1 MADFRIEN
9 AREQLI
15 SDSTGNYKTWLIKVL
30 QNYKNEIS
38 KSKQQMLPPETY
50 DRLMYLDYALDA
62 AILTLF
68 EYSNAKNKVPEKL
81 QTTSFESIFG

>member
-15 SDSTGNYKTWLIKVL
+15 SDSTGNYKSWLVKVL
-30 QNYKNEIS
+30 QNYKNDIS

-50 DRLMYLDYALDA
+50 DRLIYLDHALDA
-62 AILTLF
+62 AILTLL
-68 EYSNAKNKVPEKL
+68 EYSNVKNKVPEKP
-81 QTTSFESIFG
+81 QNTSFESIFR